1 MENVQTNTSNRELF
15 LSRTLNAPVDL
26 VWEMFTKPEHL
37 ANWWGPD
44 GFTNTIYKMEVRPGG
59 EFTLMMHGPDGTDYD
74 NKSTFTEVIPRKKI
88 VFEHRTWPHH
98 ITTIEFTP
106 EGEKTLLTWHMVFA
120 SAELLV
126 EVVKKHGAAE
136 GLKQNVA
143 KFEKYLAA
151 AKQS

>member
-1 MENVQTNTSNRELF
+1 MENVRTNTSDRELF

-26 VWEMFTKPEHL
+26 VW
-37 ANWWGPD
+37 D
-44 GFTNTIYKMEVRPGG
+44 
-59 EFTLMMHGPDGTDYD
+59 EFNLIMHGANGTDYD
-74 NKSTFTEVIPRKKI
+74 NKSTFTEVIPHKKI

-98 ITTIEFTP
+98 ITTIEFTAQD
-106 EGEKTLLTWHMVFA
+106 EKTHLTWHMLFE
-120 SAELLV
+120 SAELLL

-151 AKQS
+151 AKKQ